1 MITRRRPGGTEQRS
15 VTANL
20 VPLRRF
26 LREHTIPMLLSG
38 TCSASDYCEPCH
50 LLWQSSDK
58 VRVTHDHLRVFR
70 PMQFWISVGVQ
81 KMLKSLQLELHCW
94 QKCFL
99 RDSEN
104 YNAVNNH
111 DQESSI
117 QKQKKNGRKCQCI
130 QRHRG
135 EVYLDDCISMDSLMF
150 SKATYMLQGGPG

>member
-15 VTANL
+15 VTASL

-26 LREHTIPMLLSG
+26 LREHTILMLLSG

-117 QKQKKNGRKCQCI
+117 QKQKKMVESVNVF
-130 QRHRG
+130 RG
-135 EVYLDDCISMDSLMF
+135 TEVRYTLMTAF
-150 SKATYMLQGGPG
+150 PWIV